1 LSDTPRLVIV
11 PAGIF
16 PFAGIFVEDAAAR
29 RRDGAERMVA
39 RIYRPARTA
48 MQSGKA
54 LTRDWLLVYEPEIA
68 KRVEPLMGYTSSSDM
83 NSQIKLSFET
93 RELAIDYAERNA
105 IPYRVEEPQE
115 AKRRKISYSENFN
128 WNRQQPWTH

>member
-1 LSDTPRLVIV
+1 
-11 PAGIF
+11 
-16 PFAGIFVEDAAAR
+16 
-29 RRDGAERMVA
+29 MVA

-54 LTRDWLLVYEPEIA
+54 LTRAWLLVYEPETA

-83 NSQIKLSFET
+83 NTQIKLSFET
-93 RELAIDYAERNA
+93 RELAVEYAERNGIA
-105 IPYRVEEPQE
+105 YRVEEPQE
-115 AKRRKISYSENFN
+115 ANRRKISYSENFN